1 MGLPITFL
9 KKVSF
14 DSGAKSSGGRE
25 DPESS
30 APQRRN
36 SLEASS
42 GDFLDL
48 KVSVAI
54 REEDRLQGY
63 FSLEIRSPP
72 PPVLLRASVLPPSF
86 HRGCWEKDWAVL
98 VMDD

>member
-1 MGLPITFL
+1 MFL

-14 DSGAKSSGGRE
+14 NSGAKSSGVRE

-36 SLEASS
+36 SSEASS

-48 KVSVAI
+48 KVSVTI
-54 REEDRLQGY
+54 GEEDLG
-63 FSLEIRSPP
+63 FEDI
-72 PPVLLRASVLPPSF
+72 SV
-86 HRGCWEKDWAVL
+86 
-98 VMDD
+98 